1 MTNTVKMT
9 VAEADPELR
18 KALSKAPSLPIT
30 HPLGLRLAR
39 GLIRL
44 FLRTSKNALKDVAV
58 SEKVVDNGG
67 LRLYEPAKMR
77 SGAALLWIHGG
88 GLILGHPK
96 ANDDLCGHYARQ
108 LGLVVVSVRYRL
120 APENPYPAAI
130 DDCFAAWTWLLE
142 NAEDLGVDPS
152 RVIVGGQSA
161 GGGLAAALCPRRADT
176 GGAQPAGQW
185 LVYPMLDDRTAA
197 NHSLDPIEHLIWNNR
212 FNRFGWS
219 SYLGHEVGQKTT
231 PEWAVPARRQ
241 DLSGLPA
248 AWIGVGTLDLFLE
261 ENKRY
266 AQRLRDAGVECELDL
281 VEGVPHGFEAL
292 APKAS
297 VSMAFSGRAEAFVR
311 RRFGID
317 QGQETRGSA
326 ESNF

>member
-130 DDCFAAWTWLLE
+130 DDCFAAWTGCWKMRKTWESIPPESSWVVKVREAAWPLRFVSALLT
-142 NAEDLGVDPS
+142 LGGRSP
-152 RVIVGGQSA
+152 
-161 GGGLAAALCPRRADT
+161 
-176 GGAQPAGQW
+176 
-185 LVYPMLDDRTAA
+185 LV
-197 NHSLDPIEHLIWNNR
+197 S
-212 FNRFGWS
+212 GWS
-219 SYLGHEVGQKTT
+219 IPCSTT
-231 PEWAVPARRQ
+231 ERLPIIHST
-241 DLSGLPA
+241 LSS
-248 AWIGVGTLDLFLE
+248 I
-261 ENKRY
+261 
-266 AQRLRDAGVECELDL
+266 
-281 VEGVPHGFEAL
+281 
-292 APKAS
+292 
-297 VSMAFSGRAEAFVR
+297 
-311 RRFGID
+311 
-317 QGQETRGSA
+317 
-326 ESNF
+326 